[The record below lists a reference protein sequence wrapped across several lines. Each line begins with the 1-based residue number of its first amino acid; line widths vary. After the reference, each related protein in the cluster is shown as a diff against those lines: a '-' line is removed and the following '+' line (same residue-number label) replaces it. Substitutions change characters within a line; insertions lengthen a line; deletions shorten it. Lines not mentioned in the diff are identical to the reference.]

1 MEGGGWWVTFYI
13 IIFFSFN
20 LCFVLLFPLMMLF
33 VSEKQLIKQHPFL
46 ANYKR
51 APLLEGLEGKME
63 KEKKKQLRFKI
74 KYSRE
79 VKNYDFCKWKWVE

>member
-63 KEKKKQLRFKI
+63 KEKKKTASL
-74 KYSRE
+74 
-79 VKNYDFCKWKWVE
+79 